1 MQTVEELTPQQLAE
15 RRRRIRRNALLLT
28 AFAVVV
34 YVGFIVSFI
43 HTHS

>member
-1 MQTVEELTPQQLAE
+1 MQDLTAEQQAE
-15 RRRRIRRNALLLT
+15 RRRRIRRSALLLT
-28 AFAVVV
+28 AFAVLV

>member
-1 MQTVEELTPQQLAE
+1 MEDLTIEQQAE

-28 AFAVVV
+28 AFAVMV

-43 HTHS
+43 HTRS